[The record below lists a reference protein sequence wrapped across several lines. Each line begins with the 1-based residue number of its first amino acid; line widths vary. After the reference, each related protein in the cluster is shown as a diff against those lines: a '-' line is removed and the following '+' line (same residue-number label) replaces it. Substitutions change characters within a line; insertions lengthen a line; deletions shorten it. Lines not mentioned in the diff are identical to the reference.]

1 MNPECDII
9 GMMKKGKDIP
19 PGLFWDTDA
28 SRLDLQQNKDYI
40 IERVLELGD
49 ENAVSWLVSRYR
61 RSEIKK
67 VLGSSRRISRKS
79 ANYWSLVLR

>member
-1 MNPECDII
+1 
-9 GMMKKGKDIP
+9 MMKKGKNVL
-19 PGLFWDTDA
+19 PGLFWDTDT
-28 SRLDLQQNKDYI
+28 SRLDLQQNKEYI

-49 ENAVSWLVSRYR
+49 EKAVSWLVSCYR

>member
-1 MNPECDII
+1 
-9 GMMKKGKDIP
+9 MMKKGKIIP
-19 PGLFWDTDA
+19 SGLFWDTDA
-28 SRLDLQQNKDYI
+28 AGLDLQQNKDYI

-49 ENAVSWLVSRYR
+49 EKAVSWLVSRYR

-67 VLGSSRRISRKS
+67 VLAASRRISRKS

>member
-1 MNPECDII
+1 
-9 GMMKKGKDIP
+9 MMKKGKDIP
-19 PGLFWDTDA
+19 PGLFWDTD
-28 SRLDLQQNKDYI
+28 SSSLDLQQNKEYI

-49 ENAVSWLVSRYR
+49 ENAVSWLVSCYR

-67 VLGSSRRISRKS
+67 VLAASRRISRKS